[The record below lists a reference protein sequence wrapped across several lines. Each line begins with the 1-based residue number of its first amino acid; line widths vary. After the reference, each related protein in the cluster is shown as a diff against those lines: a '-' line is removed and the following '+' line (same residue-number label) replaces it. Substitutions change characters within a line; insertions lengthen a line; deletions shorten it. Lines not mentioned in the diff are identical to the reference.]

1 MACGGLHQLPNLPRA
16 SQGQHGGSG
25 GTGGVRAAQLPEIQF
40 TLRPGCQTVHL
51 LDLLAAFN
59 SSVFVE
65 WFSFCLYNGV
75 FRN

>member
-40 TLRPGCQTVHL
+40 TLRPDAKRSICWIYL
-51 LDLLAAFN
+51 LPSTLQFLLSGFHFVFITAF
-59 SSVFVE
+59 
-65 WFSFCLYNGV
+65 
-75 FRN
+75 